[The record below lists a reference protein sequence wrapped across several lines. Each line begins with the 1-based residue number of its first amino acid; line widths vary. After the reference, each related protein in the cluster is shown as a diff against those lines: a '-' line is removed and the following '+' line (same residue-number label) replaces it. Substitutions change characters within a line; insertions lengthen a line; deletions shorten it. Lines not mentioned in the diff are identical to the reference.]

1 VELFADN
8 LDLDFGGFLRI
19 AVDDSDSI
27 VQRFAVNGLAE
38 EGASVDLLGRYVQFL
53 VAADDMDLRA
63 AAAAALGSYILDG
76 ELEELDAAMAM
87 RAEQALMAVLTDPQA
102 PAHVQAPALESI
114 AYSGE
119 LGVRQLIE
127 DAYYSP
133 DEIRRLS
140 ALVAMGRSADVRW
153 RRMVRA
159 ELTNPDPAMRAQAA
173 YACGELEAKS
183 ALSDLLK
190 LLSDREQQVRLA
202 AMFALSHIGG
212 PQARNALQSVQATG
226 DEVEAFAAEQALEEM
241 DFYAG
246 VEAASTPLYD
256 ETADESDDDDLDD
269 RPDWDDDGQDDDLG
283 QYE

>member
-1 VELFADN
+1 
-8 LDLDFGGFLRI
+8 
-19 AVDDSDSI
+19 
-27 VQRFAVNGLAE
+27 
-38 EGASVDLLGRYVQFL
+38 VQFL
-53 VAADDMDLRA
+53 LAADDVDLRA

-87 RAEQALMAVLTDPQA
+87 RAEQALMAVLTDSQTPIV
-102 PAHVQAPALESI
+102 VQAPALESI

-127 DAYYSP
+127 EAYYSP
-133 DEIRRLS
+133 DEVRRLS

-173 YACGELEAKS
+173 YACGELETKS
-183 ALSDLLK
+183 ALSDLLR
-190 LLSDREQQVRLA
+190 LLTDRVQQVRLA

-212 PQARNALQSVQATG
+212 PQARKALIAIQASG

-246 VEAASTPLYD
+246 IDAASVPLLD
-256 ETADESDDDDLDD
+256 ETADDTGDDEDWED
-269 RPDWDDDGQDDDLG
+269 RADWEDDGPDDDLG